1 MNTTTRPWWISAH
14 KSIGGRG
21 VFATALVAALLSAG
35 ASAGTITGRVTD
47 NSGARA
53 LNGAEI
59 RIVELGRRAVAS
71 SDGSYRFNDVPPGSY
86 TVSVDYVGADTVTQ
100 GIEVVGEQTVR
111 ADVGLGPNAED
122 SVLVVGQRAN
132 LSSALSRQRASD
144 TIENVLTRDAVGQFP
159 DQNVAEALRRAS
171 GINILNDQGEGRF
184 VSVRGLDPNLNAASI
199 NGARVPAPE
208 ADVRSVALDVLPVEL
223 IESIQVKKSLT
234 PDMDA
239 DTLGASL
246 EINTTS
252 AFARAEPLFTFSLE
266 NSYNE
271 LSGENSPKGSV
282 DFSTPLGDNFGIAGG
297 VSYYD
302 RTFSTDNVEMDGW
315 NETDTG
321 IIYADTVE
329 YRDYDVERTRLGG
342 SLSLDFRAA
351 ETTTLFARMLY
362 SEFEDQEYRGRLI
375 FEMDAEPAGGGSDF
389 ARFLSDDGEI
399 AVTRDIKDR
408 YEIQTIS
415 SFVLGGETF
424 AGSWSFDYNAAYAH
438 ADEKENGSLDP
449 TAFARSFEN
458 PGELTV
464 LFDYRDMELPQHT
477 VQGAARPD
485 FYDPAQFEFE
495 QIDRTTLSLSED
507 EETTGWFDIGRE
519 FALDRGTVEVQFGG
533 KAREREKS
541 YDLQLDVL
549 DGFDGDF
556 AVADVLGMQ
565 TYGLTLIEPLPDGP
579 AVRDFYNANLASFE
593 LDDVDTA
600 FESNVGDY
608 LVEEDVTAA
617 YVLGKYDNG
626 ALRVI
631 GGVRYEQTDNVISG
645 NQVELVEEGGTHN
658 GVVLAEDT
666 VFVTPVSFDRDYN
679 HTLPSFSLRYEVTA
693 EVLLRAGLYS
703 SIVRPTAGQLAPRFI
718 VEEND
723 AGDREG
729 EFGNPELEPYEADN
743 FDFSVEWYFA
753 ENAALQGGVFY
764 KDIRNFIVLTEFE
777 DVTFNGVFANEA
789 LIPVNGD
796 AATVQGLELGYQHA
810 LTGGALDGLVLG
822 VNYTYTDTEAEID
835 GRLIPLPAAAENTF
849 NAMIGYEQGR
859 VSFRFATTYRDEYL
873 DELGG
878 DADEDRWVKEHIQL
892 DLTAKVRVTD
902 RIQVFAEFVNIGNEP
917 YVAFQRGPSKD
928 RLLQYEEYSWT
939 GKIGFRASF

>member
-1 MNTTTRPWWISAH
+1 MNTLTRPH
-14 KSIGGRG
+14 DGLLPIG
-21 VFATALVAALLSAG
+21 LVLALLSTG
-35 ASAGTITGRVTD
+35 ATAGTITGRVTD
-47 NSGARA
+47 NSGTRT
-53 LNGAEI
+53 LNGAEV

-71 SDGSYRFNDVPPGSY
+71 ADGNYRFSDVPPGSY
-86 TVSVDYVGADTVTQ
+86 TVSVSYVGADSVTRTV
-100 GIEVVGEQTVR
+100 EVVGEQTIR
-111 ADVGLGPNAED
+111 TDVGLGPSAED

-144 TIENVLTRDAVGQFP
+144 TVESVLTRDAVGQFP

-208 ADVRSVALDVLPVEL
+208 ADVRAVALDVLPVEL

-252 AFARAEPLFTFSLE
+252 AFARAEPFFAFSLE
-266 NSYNE
+266 NSYND
-271 LSGENSPKGSV
+271 LSGENSPKGSL
-282 DFSTPLGDNFGIAGG
+282 DFSTPVSDNFGIAGG

-302 RTFSTDNVEMDGW
+302 RAFSTDNVEMDGW
-315 NETDTG
+315 SESG
-321 IIYADTVE
+321 AGVVYADTVE

-342 SLSLDFRAA
+342 SLSLDFRAT
-351 ETTTLFARMLY
+351 EGTTLFARLLY
-362 SEFEDQEYRGRLI
+362 SEFEDQEFRGRLT
-375 FEMDAEPAGGGSDF
+375 FEMDEEPVSGGGDF

-415 SFVLGGETF
+415 SFVIGGETF
-424 AGSWSFDYNAAYAH
+424 AGSWSFDYTASYAQ

-458 PGELTV
+458 PGELSV

-485 FYDPAQFEFE
+485 FFDPTEFEFDE
-495 QIDRTTLSLSED
+495 IERTTLSLSED
-507 EETTGWFDIGRE
+507 EETAAWFDVGRE
-519 FALDRGTVEVQFGG
+519 FALDRGTIEVQFGG
-533 KAREREKS
+533 KARMREKS
-541 YDLQLDVL
+541 YDLQLDVF
-549 DGFDGDF
+549 DGFNGNF
-556 AVADVLGMQ
+556 TVADVLGRQ
-565 TYGLTLIEPLPDGP
+565 TYGLAPIEPLPNGP
-579 AVRDFYNANLASFE
+579 AVRDFYNANLAGFE
-593 LDDVDTA
+593 LDDIDTA
-600 FESNVGDY
+600 FESSVADY
-608 LVEEDVTAA
+608 AVEEDVTAA
-617 YVLGKYDNG
+617 YVLGRYDKG
-626 ALRVI
+626 ALRLVV
-631 GGVRYEQTDNVISG
+631 GVRYEQTDNAIFG
-645 NQVELVEEGGTHN
+645 NEVELVEEGGTRN
-658 GVVLAEDT
+658 GIVLTEDT
-666 VFVTPVSFDRDYN
+666 VFVTPVRFDRDYN
-679 HTLPSFSLRYEVTA
+679 HTLPSVSLRYELSD
-693 EVLLRAGLYS
+693 EVLVRTGLYS
-703 SIVRPTAGQLAPRFI
+703 SIVRPSAGQLAPRFI

-729 EFGNPELEPYEADN
+729 EFGNPDLQPYEADN

-753 ENAALQGGVFY
+753 ANAVLQGGVFY
-764 KDIRNFIVLTEFE
+764 KDIRNFIVLAEFE

-789 LIPVNGD
+789 LIPINGEE
-796 AATVQGLELGYQHA
+796 ATVQGLELGYQHA
-810 LTGGALDGLVLG
+810 LTGRAGTFNGLMLG
-822 VNYTYTDTEAEID
+822 FNYTYTDSEGTVD
-835 GRLIPLPAAAENTF
+835 GRLIPLPAASKNTL
-849 NAMIGYEQGR
+849 NAMIGYEHGR
-859 VSFRFATTYRDEYL
+859 VSLRFATTYRDEYL

-878 DADEDRWVKEHIQL
+878 DPDEDRWVKEHIQL
-892 DLTAKVRVTD
+892 DLSAKVRVTD
-902 RIQVFAEFVNIGNEP
+902 RVQVFAEFVNLGDEP
-917 YVAFQRGPSKD
+917 YVAFQQGPGKD

>member
-1 MNTTTRPWWISAH
+1 MKTMTR
-14 KSIGGRG
+14 RG
-21 VFATALVAALLSAG
+21 KRGLWVVVLTSSLLSG
-35 ASAGTITGRVTD
+35 GVSAGTITGRVTD
-47 NSGARA
+47 NSGTRT
-53 LNGAEI
+53 LNGAEVKI
-59 RIVELGRRAVAS
+59 IELDRVTVAGA
-71 SDGSYRFNDVPPGSY
+71 DGSYRFSDVPAGSY
-86 TVSVDYVGADTVTQ
+86 TISVSYVGADAVTRAV
-100 GIEVVGEQTVR
+100 EVAGEQPVR
-111 ADVGLGPNAED
+111 ADVGLGPSTED

-132 LSSALSRQRASD
+132 LASALSRQRASD
-144 TIENVLTRDAVGQFP
+144 TVENVLTRDAVGQFP

-239 DTLGASL
+239 DTLGASI

-252 AFARAEPLFTFSLE
+252 AFERPEPFFAFSLE
-266 NSYNE
+266 NSYND
-271 LSGENSPKGSV
+271 LSGDNSPKGSV

-297 VSYYD
+297 ISYYD
-302 RTFSTDNVEMDGW
+302 RAFSTDNVEMDGW
-315 NETDTG
+315 GETDSG

-342 SLSLDFRAA
+342 SLSLDLRAT
-351 ETTTLFARMLY
+351 ETTSLFARMLY
-362 SEFEDQEYRGRLI
+362 SEFEDQEYRARLI
-375 FEMDAEPAGGGSDF
+375 FEMDAEPIAGGGDF

-408 YEIQTIS
+408 YETQSIT

-424 AGSWSFDYNAAYAH
+424 AGSWSFDYQAAYAH

-449 TAFARSFEN
+449 TAFARGFED
-458 PGELTV
+458 PGELSV
-464 LFDYRDMELPQHT
+464 LFDYREMELPLHT
-477 VQGAARPD
+477 VQGAGRPD
-485 FYDPAQFEFE
+485 FYDPAEFEFD

-507 EETTGWFDIGRE
+507 EETTVSFDVGRE
-519 FALDRGTVEVQFGG
+519 IALDRGTFELRFGG
-533 KAREREKS
+533 KSRAREKT
-541 YDLQLDVL
+541 YDLQQDVF
-549 DGFDGDF
+549 DGFDGDY
-556 AVADVLGMQ
+556 ALADVLGLQ
-565 TYGLTLIEPLPDGP
+565 TYGLASIDPLPNGP

-600 FESNVGDY
+600 FESNVADY
-608 LVEEDVTAA
+608 AVEEDVMAA
-617 YVLGKYDNG
+617 YVLGRYDNG
-626 ALRVI
+626 ALRLV
-631 GGVRYEQTDNVISG
+631 GGVRYEQTDNAIFG
-645 NQVELVEEGGTHN
+645 NEVELVEEGGTHN
-658 GVVLAEDT
+658 GVVLDEDT
-666 VFVTPVSFDRDYN
+666 VFVTPVSFDRDYA
-679 HTLPSFSLRYEVTA
+679 HTLPSVSLRYEISD
-693 EVLLRAGLYS
+693 EVLVRAGLYS
-703 SIVRPTAGQLAPRFI
+703 SILRPTAGQLAPRFI

-723 AGDREG
+723 GGDREG
-729 EFGNPELEPYEADN
+729 EFGNPDLEPYEADN

-753 ENAALQGGVFY
+753 ANAALQGGLFY
-764 KDIRNFIVLTEFE
+764 KDIRNFIVYAEFE

-789 LIPVNGD
+789 LIPINGD
-796 AATVQGLELGYQHA
+796 EATVQGLELGYQHA
-810 LTGGALDGLVLG
+810 LSGTGSAFGGLVFG
-822 VNYTYTDTEAEID
+822 VNYTYTDTEGTID

-859 VSFRFATTYRDEYL
+859 VSLRFAATYRDEYL

-878 DADEDRWVKEHIQL
+878 DADEDRWVKDHVQF
-892 DLTAKVRVTD
+892 DATAKVRVTD
-902 RIQVFAEFVNIGNEP
+902 RVQVFAEFVNIDDEP
-917 YVAFQRGPSKD
+917 YVAFQRGPGKD